1 MCLQWLIYKNSVQ
14 YLVMMELQLGERQRE
29 RRLLSALTAWRGLA
43 RRGGG
48 GAPGAQPAWRGAAV
62 EARLE
67 RSLAAVATEQ
77 QHQQE
82 ASPEKPPLGLG
93 DDSFDGSFQSFD
105 SDGVSSFPLF
115 SSSHRVSLGR
125 SQLVSPG
132 RMRRSYGGAASGF
145 SRRLSTRPQTDS
157 ALLGYRA
164 GTNRQMATTLTYWK
178 RFTRHHMWRRQRV
191 QSSLRFSHWLRK
203 LACFKQMRL
212 YSAEEIHSR
221 RVQRHAVRR
230 LLRHRNYLVF
240 VQWARCS
247 QAGARR
253 REFHRECI
261 RRIVNSSAHRV
272 ISAAFDGWLSFGDT
286 AARNREYVQTAR
298 ERSLRRRFREWR
310 TGTADTRSARNA
322 CEVLGTRQVRR
333 RKRQWQRAC
342 FYALHHVSALKAR
355 MKRIE
360 RKVILRMQG
369 SVCASCFE
377 TWWSAVLD
385 LRSVLWG
392 RVLNAMRAWQ
402 EHTKNERAF
411 KAKLRSSVWR
421 WKFHFQMATFRR
433 WRVFA
438 LYAVHFQLQALALFG
453 KFGKKTLWACFEGWK
468 AHLCDLAKEEVR
480 MLQTY
485 ARIKSVAQG
494 KAFRRWTTWASEKQT
509 MRRRGR
515 RAILKMLRRQ
525 ASRCFNTWTELTVTT
540 RRTRN
545 FLQKWL
551 HFGLSAALSRW
562 VVFVSEKQWFDRTM
576 AKIVGRLT
584 NRALSKACTGWA
596 TATQRAAREL
606 RLLIKVRAAI
616 EERLQGKAFRK
627 WAAWAIE
634 RKTVQVLCTRAI
646 FRMQYRAA
654 SLCMNAWIEVVVKF
668 RRLRSFVT
676 KWTHLSVSGA
686 FRRWA
691 IFVVESQRV
700 MEVIGNLTRQVMN
713 QFKKAAFSAWLDT
726 VRTGRIRTQA
736 VAKVAAKLRFG
747 GARTAFIAWS
757 TFFRTKR
764 DQLRQMDWVALR
776 IQKLHLFQVW
786 ERWLGF
792 VRSAIMM
799 RWAMLRLT
807 QHVIARAWTQWIAFV
822 NAKIDQRNWL
832 QRVILRMSNM
842 KRAVA
847 FRGWIA
853 AVEMSRHALFT
864 LARVHNIM
872 LNRCLA
878 RAFRTW
884 CAEHEGIVMA
894 RNSTEQKQRA
904 VIVRLLRSAMAKA
917 FDRWRSVLY
926 QRVQLHKVAA
936 RIRSFRLSQGFVGW
950 LESMEIAQ
958 DNRTALL
965 AALVKMRNGTTAR
978 AFVAWVTW
986 LDTRRT
992 TLIKIAV
999 VLRRLCNRALATAFF
1014 GWLDH
1019 ALLRKHQ
1026 HALLKVALMRAQTQ
1040 HVARALWRW
1049 SVLASRRRFL
1059 GTIMMKLQ
1067 RSTLTRAFVSFRC
1080 AVYRKI
1086 QIEEGMISVI
1096 SMWQERAT
1104 LNSFNAWAANVDRM

>member
-1 MCLQWLIYKNSVQ
+1 MCVRLQWMIYKNSVQ

-29 RRLLSALTAWRGLA
+29 RRLLSALNAWLGV
-43 RRGGG
+43 
-48 GAPGAQPAWRGAAV
+48 AV

-67 RSLAAVATEQ
+67 RSLADGATEQ
-77 QHQQE
+77 QQRWRQQPQQQKH
-82 ASPEKPPLGLG
+82 ASPEQPSLGLG

-105 SDGVSSFPLF
+105 SDSASSFPLF
-115 SSSHRVSLGR
+115 SNSHRVSLGR
-125 SQLVSPG
+125 SQRVSPG

-164 GTNRQMATTLTYWK
+164 GTHRQMATTLTYWK
-178 RFTRHHMWRRQRV
+178 RFTRHHMWRRQRM
-191 QSSLRFSHWLRK
+191 QSSLRFSNWLRK

-221 RVQRHAVRR
+221 RVQRHAVGR
-230 LLRHRNYLVF
+230 LLRHRSFLVF
-240 VQWARCS
+240 TQWARCS
-247 QAGARR
+247 EASARR
-253 REFHRECI
+253 RDFHRECI

-272 ISAAFDGWLSFGDT
+272 VSAAFDGWLSFGAT
-286 AARNREYVQTAR
+286 AARNREYLQTAR
-298 ERSLRRRFREWR
+298 ERSLRRRFRDWR
-310 TGTADTRSARNA
+310 TGTTDMRSARNA

-333 RKRQWQRAC
+333 RQRQWQQEC
-342 FYALHHVSALKAR
+342 FYALQHVSASNAR
-355 MKRIE
+355 MRRIE
-360 RKVILRMQG
+360 RKVIVRMQG

-385 LRSVLWG
+385 VRGVLWE

-402 EHTKNERAF
+402 DHTKNERAF

-438 LYAVHFQLQALALFG
+438 LYAVQFQLQALALFG
-453 KFGKKTLWACFEGWK
+453 KFGKKTLRACFEGWK
-468 AHLCDLAKEEVR
+468 AHLCDLAKEAVTMR
-480 MLQTY
+480 QTY
-485 ARIKSVAQG
+485 ARIKSVAQA
-494 KAFRRWTTWASEKQT
+494 KAFRRWTTWASETQA
-509 MRRRGR
+509 MRSRGR

-525 ASRCFNTWTELTVTT
+525 ASRCFNAWTEFTVTT
-540 RRTRN
+540 RRTRA

-551 HFGLSAALSRW
+551 HIGLSAALSRW

-576 AKIVGRLT
+576 AKVAGRLT
-584 NRALSKACTGWA
+584 NRALSKACNGWA
-596 TATQRAAREL
+596 TATRRAAREL

-616 EERLQGKAFRK
+616 EQRSQGKAFRK

-634 RKTVQVLCTRAI
+634 RKTFQVMCTRAI
-646 FRMQYRAA
+646 VRMQCRAA
-654 SLCMNAWIEVVVKF
+654 SLCINAWIEVVVKF

-676 KWTHLSVSGA
+676 KWMHLSISGA

-700 MEVIGNLTRQVMN
+700 MEAIGHLTRQVMN
-713 QFKKAAFSAWLDT
+713 QCKKTAFGAWLDT
-726 VRTGRIRTQA
+726 VRTGRIRTRA

-757 TFFRTKR
+757 TFFKIKR
-764 DQLRQMDWVALR
+764 DKLRQVDWVALR
-776 IQKLHLFQVW
+776 IQKLQLFQVW

-792 VRSAIMM
+792 VRSAIVI
-799 RWAMLRLT
+799 RRAMLRLA
-807 QHVIARAWTQWIAFV
+807 QHGIARAWTQWNAFV

-842 KRAVA
+842 KCAVA
-847 FRGWIA
+847 LRGWIA
-853 AVEMSRHALFT
+853 AVEMARHALFT

-872 LNRCLA
+872 LNRSLA

-884 CAEHEGIVMA
+884 CTEHRGVVMA
-894 RNSTEQKQRA
+894 RNSTEQRQRA
-904 VIVRLLRSAMAKA
+904 VMIRLLRLAMAKA
-917 FDRWRSVLY
+917 FDRWRSVLS
-926 QRVQLHKVAA
+926 QRVQLRKVAA
-936 RIRSFRLSQGFVGW
+936 RIRGFRTSQGFFGW

-958 DNRTALL
+958 SNRTALL
-965 AALVKMRNGTTAR
+965 AALVKIRHGTTAR

-992 TLIKIAV
+992 TLIELAA
-999 VLRRLCNRALATAFF
+999 VLRRLCNRVLAAAFF

-1019 ALLRKHQ
+1019 ALLRRHQ
-1026 HALLKVALMRAQTQ
+1026 HALLKVALMRAKTQ
-1040 HVARALWRW
+1040 HVARALRTW
-1049 SVLASRRRFL
+1049 SVLVSRRRFL
-1059 GTIMMKLQ
+1059 GKIIMKLQ

-1086 QIEEGMISVI
+1086 QVEEGMISLI

-1104 LNSFNAWAANVDRM
+1104 LKSFKAWAANVDRM